1 MSRSSICSIICQ
13 RYLTENLKT
22 LLLAVFSLSPLTQAD
37 ITISYTAIIFQK
49 ESGAN
54 NNCRNKLQEE

>member
-13 RYLTENLKT
+13 RYLTEDLKR

-49 ESGAN
+49 ESRAN